1 MCVVNGQDLIPGE
14 KIFASVS
21 CTDMGCTFWVE
32 LKNVSEAML
41 VLGTPLAAPLNKGD
55 ERIYKVEVPQDLEIR
70 SVTISVQADDIWS
83 KFDMLVDNR
92 KGIKPSSGES
102 IKGDPAYL
110 SDRVVKFLPLEE
122 GEACDPNSPCFCTG
136 CTYSIL
142 VQVQTTDNY
151 TIMAKTNMIFTELED
166 NKPIYDYVG
175 KNEMNCYKYYVRVSN
190 KDMVINL
197 TAYSGNPNLY
207 VNPSKMFLNT
217 GDADFKSEEYLLDQE
232 LTLTP
237 TNREDAGATIGDY
250 YICVKGLYPASYS
263 LNAFNKYH

>member
-151 TIMAKTNMIFTELED
+151 TIMAKTSKSLVNLKNNVPVRETT
-166 NKPIYDYVG
+166 NA
-175 KNEMNCYKYYVRVSN
+175 NEMLCYKYFVVDHS
-190 KDMVINL
+190 KEVIC
-197 TAYSGNPNLY
+197 
-207 VNPSKMFLNT
+207 
-217 GDADFKSEEYLLDQE
+217 
-232 LTLTP
+232 TL
-237 TNREDAGATIGDY
+237 
-250 YICVKGLYPASYS
+250 
-263 LNAFNKYH
+263 